1 MNNVDDLVEVRSEA
15 SNGVGLVKLTFQK
28 YVDMNTA
35 LSQATGHTAVAQ
47 EVPTVRT
54 VTPAKASEATIYEF
68 PGRTEP
74 VDSAAIFTR
83 ATGII
88 RERRFEIGDLVKS
101 DDALTRKYPSQR
113 NRC

>member
-1 MNNVDDLVEVRSEA
+1 MILWRFGRRPRTA
-15 SNGVGLVKLTFQK
+15 WCLVKLTFQP

-54 VTPAKASEATIYEF
+54 VTPAKASEATIYEI

-88 RERRFEIGDLVKS
+88 WERRFEIGE
-101 DDALTRKYPSQR
+101 YPSQR